1 MNEESEVNEKLVSRL
16 KNYSEFSS
24 ILIVIIGV
32 LVLIGWAFNIAILK
46 SPGAGFS
53 TIKSNVGLAFIL
65 IGVSL
70 WLMQAKRVNYNNR
83 RVAQILALVVALIGF
98 LTLMEYLL
106 GINIGIDQI
115 LFKEATGALNTSS
128 PNRMAFTAA
137 LDLFIAGLAIILMDI
152 KFHNNIRPTQLLAI
166 IGGLISFFAL
176 VGYAYGTSLLYH
188 IPQYTAIALYAAL
201 TFILMFFGLLA

>member
-1 MNEESEVNEKLVSRL
+1 MNQESEVNEKLVSRL

-83 RVAQILALVVALIGF
+83 RVAQDIGF
-98 LTLMEYLL
+98 SSC
-106 GINIGIDQI
+106 INRFFNVNGVFIRY
-115 LFKEATGALNTSS
+115 KYW
-128 PNRMAFTAA
+128 NRP
-137 LDLFIAGLAIILMDI
+137 D
-152 KFHNNIRPTQLLAI
+152 
-166 IGGLISFFAL
+166 SF
-176 VGYAYGTSLLYH
+176 
-188 IPQYTAIALYAAL
+188 
-201 TFILMFFGLLA
+201 